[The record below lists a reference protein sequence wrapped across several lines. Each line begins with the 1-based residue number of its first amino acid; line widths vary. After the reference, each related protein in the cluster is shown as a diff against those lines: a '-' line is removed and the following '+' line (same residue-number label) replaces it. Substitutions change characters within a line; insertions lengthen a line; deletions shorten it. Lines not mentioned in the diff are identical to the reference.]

1 MSPVAFCNCSGSPFA
16 LSGVPQLSRDSLV
29 SLLDLIP
36 TYLFPRDPLLA
47 LLGLPLSF
55 PQGPSLLVP
64 NPLLG
69 ALSSLFPTLS
79 YPSCDFL
86 VPIRTHL
93 PTGLP

>member
-36 TYLFPRDPLLA
+36 TYLLPRDPLLA
-47 LLGLPLSF
+47 VLGLPLSF